1 VANVKSVAS
10 GEFRRAKPEDYSA
23 ILKLQAANY
32 IANLSDHEQTE
43 GFLSAEFTREQV
55 TKMAEDLGIMIALE
69 SGVLA
74 GYLCAF
80 RNDFTHGSPVL
91 AKMFESYDAV
101 WFEGKPLVSYK
112 TYVYGPVCIDRDYR
126 RRGLLRGL
134 VEAQKRDLAGRFE
147 LGVGFVSRSNPH
159 SLDAHLCGLGMTDVG
174 EFDVKG
180 NRYVIF
186 CFRVPPN
193 LSDFSA
199 ATPPTKKN

>member
-1 VANVKSVAS
+1 VPKVKSLT
-10 GEFRRAKPEDYSA
+10 GGQFRRAKPEDYSA

-32 IANLSDHEQTE
+32 VANLSDHQRRE

-80 RNDFTHGSPVL
+80 RNDFKHESPVL
-91 AKMFESYDAV
+91 AKMFESYDV
-101 WFEGKPLVSYK
+101 VRFEGNALASYK
-112 TYVYGPVCIDRDYR
+112 SYVYGPVCIDRDYR
-126 RRGLLRGL
+126 GRGLLRRL

-159 SLDAHLCGLGMTDVG
+159 SLDAHLFGLGMTGVG
-174 EFDVKG
+174 EFEVKG

-186 CFRVPPN
+186 AFRLPPN
-193 LSDFSA
+193 LSDLTA
-199 ATPPTKKN
+199 AMPPTKKD

>member
-1 VANVKSVAS
+1 VAN

-23 ILKLQAANY
+23 ILRLQAANY
-32 IANLSDHEQTE
+32 IANLSDDEQRE
-43 GFLSAEFTREQV
+43 GFLSAVFTREQV
-55 TKMAEDLGIMIALE
+55 TKMAEDLGITIALE
-69 SGVLA
+69 SGILA

-101 WFEGKPLVSYK
+101 RFEGKPLVSYK

-134 VEAQKRDLAGRFE
+134 VEAQKQDLAGRFE

-186 CFRVPPN
+186 AFCLPPK
-193 LSDFSA
+193 SI
-199 ATPPTKKN
+199 